1 MEAFQAGM
9 LLSTMI
15 EAMSVYAEIEAMK
28 AANEFWAHRGY
39 AQSYPE
45 ESFKEKANHLWA
57 LSNLAREQIK

>member
-45 ESFKEKANHLWA
+45 ESFKEKADYLRA
-57 LSNLAREQIK
+57 LSNQAQAQVR